1 MNILFLSTHLN
12 IGGISSYL
20 LTLGKGLKKRSHNL
34 YIASS
39 GGQLENRVIEEGME
53 FIRIPI
59 KTKSEIS
66 PKILFSFIKLSQLLK
81 EKDINIIHAHTRV
94 TQVLASWL
102 CYFSHIP
109 YVSTCHGFFRPHFWR
124 KVFPLWGEVVIAIS
138 DSVKEHLIKDFGIIP
153 QKIRLIYNGIDLER
167 FGIAQQEAKREAK
180 EKLGLRDG
188 PVVGIISR
196 LSDVKGHIYLISAM
210 KLIFERVPNAQLL
223 IVGEGK
229 EKKNLIEKVKKL
241 GIEKNTIFMPSVENT
256 SSVLSA
262 MDLFVM
268 PSLQEGLGLSIMEAM
283 ACGLAVV
290 ASEVGG
296 IRNLI
301 RDGFNGSLVKPKD
314 IKKLYEVIL
323 ELLKDKDKARLYGL
337 NAHKTIAN
345 NFSQE
350 KMVLE
355 TERVYSECLSAS
367 S

>member
-1 MNILFLSTHLN
+1 
-12 IGGISSYL
+12 
-20 LTLGKGLKKRSHNL
+20 
-34 YIASS
+34 
-39 GGQLENRVIEEGME
+39 
-53 FIRIPI
+53 
-59 KTKSEIS
+59 
-66 PKILFSFIKLSQLLK
+66 
-81 EKDINIIHAHTRV
+81 
-94 TQVLASWL
+94 
-102 CYFSHIP
+102 
-109 YVSTCHGFFRPHFWR
+109 
-124 KVFPLWGEVVIAIS
+124 
-138 DSVKEHLIKDFGIIP
+138 
-153 QKIRLIYNGIDLER
+153 
-167 FGIAQQEAKREAK
+167 
-180 EKLGLRDG
+180 
-188 PVVGIISR
+188 
-196 LSDVKGHIYLISAM
+196 
-210 KLIFERVPNAQLL
+210 LL

-355 TERVYSECLSAS
+355 TERVYSECLNAS